1 MKVVSSHLDLTFP
14 EDLAFVPTMG
24 ALHEGHLSIIRAAKK
39 KSQHVLVS
47 IFVNPIQ
54 FSKNEDYQRY
64 PKQEEKDLK
73 LLEKEGVFAVF
84 LPKVTDIYPV
94 SFSKVAK
101 VQIFAKRWCAA
112 RRKGHFDGV
121 CSVLLRFIHLLKPQS
136 LFLGEKDFQQYL
148 MVKKMIHDFFIPI
161 QLYLVPTVRDSKT
174 GLALSSRNAYLDDL
188 KRAARVYET
197 LKLGLLLF
205 RSGIVSAPVLR
216 KKMLTFLHEDPLFQ
230 LDYLGFVDSD
240 TLMPVSQV
248 SLGNRMLIAVFF
260 QGVRL
265 IDNQVFES

>member
-1 MKVVSSHLDLTFP
+1 MKVFSSHLPSTFP

-73 LLEKEGVFAVF
+73 LLEKEGIFAVF
-84 LPKVTDIYPV
+84 LPKVTDLYP
-94 SFSKVAK
+94 SSNVAK

-121 CSVLLRFIHLLKPQS
+121 CSVLLRFIHLLKPHS

-148 MVKKMIHDFFIPI
+148 MVKKMLTDFFIPI

-188 KRAARVYET
+188 KRASRVYET

-205 RSGIVSAPVLR
+205 RSGIVSTLVLR
-216 KKMLTFLHEDPLFQ
+216 QKMLAFLKEDPLFQ
-230 LDYLGFVDSD
+230 LDYLGFVDSE

-265 IDNQVFES
+265 IDNQVFDS